1 VRCGAACSLPAVPNL
16 EEVPDVS
23 FQCPV
28 ESIRAELERTLTGVG
43 RVSRMGPVQVTEVE
57 EKPGALLV
65 RWEEV
70 WHVFNLFWGHC
81 KESHG
86 QKREWEMCLF
96 NDTVTC

>member
-1 VRCGAACSLPAVPNL
+1 VRCDAACSLPAVPNL

-28 ESIRAELERTLTGVG
+28 ESIRAELERTLARVG

-70 WHVFNLFWGHC
+70 SRVFNLFL
-81 KESHG
+81 SH
-86 QKREWEMCLF
+86 
-96 NDTVTC
+96 

>member
-1 VRCGAACSLPAVPNL
+1 MLHCDHVRCDAACSLPAVPNL

-28 ESIRAELERTLTGVG
+28 ESVRAELERTLAGLG

-70 WHVFNLFWGHC
+70 CRVFNF
-81 KESHG
+81 
-86 QKREWEMCLF
+86 F
-96 NDTVTC
+96 

>member
-1 VRCGAACSLPAVPNL
+1 MCYCGHVRYVASCSLPAVPNL

-28 ESIRAELERTLTGVG
+28 ETIRAELERTLAGVG

-70 WHVFNLFWGHC
+70 CCVFTLLWGH
-81 KESHG
+81 
-86 QKREWEMCLF
+86 
-96 NDTVTC
+96 